1 MKPCRAMSVF
11 YALCVAVTVLTS
23 CQKPFHEQTERYIF
37 VATNISLP
45 YWQEAQAGFMAA
57 ARVLGVKGEFT
68 GPAGYS
74 PEDQLKEFQKAVASR
89 PSGILVSPARPETF
103 KDDIDLAVQQG
114 IPVICVDADSPE
126 SRRNLFIGTDN
137 FRAGLEMGNRMATI
151 LRGRGLVAVIYIP
164 GQFNLDERYRGVL
177 EAFRKFPGI
186 QITKIIDDQGDPRA
200 ANDQISAILERKEKL
215 DGILGLNASGGPGA
229 AEALY
234 RVGPS
239 GKIAIVAMDKEPETL
254 DWIKRGVIA
263 VAIAQKPYTMS
274 FYGLKFLD
282 DLHHNIVREFKDWRT
297 APASPLPTLVDTGT
311 ATVDEQNVEDFVTAL
326 ASQRKLL

>member
-1 MKPCRAMSVF
+1 MKPCRTVSALYV
-11 YALCVAVTVLTS
+11 LCVAAMVLTS
-23 CQKPFHEQTERYIF
+23 CQKPLHEETERYIF
-37 VATNISLP
+37 VATNVSLP
-45 YWQEAQAGFMAA
+45 YWQEAQAGFMDA

-74 PEDQLKEFQKAVASR
+74 PEDQLKEFQKAVASH
-89 PSGILVSPARPETF
+89 PAGILVSPARPETF

-114 IPVICVDADSPE
+114 IPVICVDSDSRE

-151 LRGRGLVAVIYIP
+151 LNGRGVVAVISIP

-186 QITKIIDDQGDPRA
+186 QTTKIMDDKGDPRA
-200 ANDQISAILERKEKL
+200 ANDQISAMVERKDKL

-234 RVGPS
+234 RLGMS

-263 VAIAQKPYTMS
+263 AVVAQKPYTMS
-274 FYGLKFLD
+274 FYGLRFLD

-311 ATVDEQNVEDFVTAL
+311 AMVDKQNVEDFAAAL

>member
-1 MKPCRAMSVF
+1 MKPWRAISAF
-11 YALCVAVTVLTS
+11 CALCVAVSVLTS
-23 CQKPFHEQTERYIF
+23 CQKSFHQQNERYIF

-45 YWQEAQAGFMAA
+45 YWQEAQSGFMDA
-57 ARVLGVKGEFT
+57 ARVLGVKTEFT

-74 PEDQLKEFQKAVASR
+74 PEDQLKMFQQAVASR

-103 KDDIDLAVQQG
+103 KDDINLAIQQG
-114 IPVICVDADSPE
+114 IPVICVDSDSPE

-137 FRAGLEMGNRMATI
+137 FRAGLEMGKRMATI
-151 LRGRGLVAVIYIP
+151 LRGRGLVAVISIP

-177 EAFRKFPGI
+177 EAFGKFPGI
-186 QITKIIDDQGDPRA
+186 QITKMIDDNGDPRS
-200 ANDQISAILERKEKL
+200 ANDQVSALVVRKEKL

-229 AEALY
+229 AEALH
-234 RVGPS
+234 RAGLS
-239 GKIAIVAMDKEPETL
+239 GKISIVAMDKEPETL

-263 VAIAQKPYTMS
+263 VAVAQKPYTMS

-282 DLHHNIVREFKDWRT
+282 DLHHNVVREFRDWRT

-311 ATVDEQNVEDFVTAL
+311 STIDEQNVEVFVTAL
-326 ASQRKLL
+326 AMQRKLL